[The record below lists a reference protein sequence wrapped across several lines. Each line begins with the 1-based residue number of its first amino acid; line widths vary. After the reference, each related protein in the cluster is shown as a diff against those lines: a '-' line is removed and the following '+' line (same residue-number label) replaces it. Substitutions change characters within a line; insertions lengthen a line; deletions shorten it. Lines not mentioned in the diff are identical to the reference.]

1 MMSTTVER
9 VAPFSNQAIK
19 TYADPSHIPNQ
30 PMYVILNLAIGG
42 WERGQ
47 LHPRAKDFPATML
60 VDYVRVWSHK
70 P

>member
-1 MMSTTVER
+1 
-9 VAPFSNQAIK
+9 
-19 TYADPSHIPNQ
+19 
-30 PMYVILNLAIGG
+30 MYVILNLAIGG

-47 LHPRAKDFPATML
+47 LHPRAKNFPATML